1 MPMFRPHAATLAV
14 TLLAAALASSAAY
27 ASPPGE
33 QPPPSFGT
41 ATPAEQL
48 NDMTGGTDT
57 HTNNIVNQTTNGT
70 VDNNTNFSVG
80 NGANNIDGGAFGSAA
95 GLNTAIQNSGNN
107 VLIQSST
114 AVIVKMN

>member
-1 MPMFRPHAATLAV
+1 MPMFRPHTS
-14 TLLAAALASSAAY
+14 TRALASLALAFAAGAVH
-27 ASPPGE
+27 ASPPGD

-41 ATPAEQL
+41 ATPVEQL
-48 NDMTGGTDT
+48 GDMTGGTDT

-70 VDNNTNFSVG
+70 VDNNTNVSIG
-80 NGANNIDGGAFGSAA
+80 NGANSIDGGAFGTAA